1 VPIIKPLRFLTKHD
15 IECRALDVLDALQR
29 DSAATLH
36 FPLDTSLV
44 AESLGLDVV
53 WDHIPDD
60 GQGAIAARILPLERL
75 IEINEDMPQ
84 IEGGLGESTLAHE
97 VGHWVLH
104 IDHAAIAR
112 VERLQQRQVQVN
124 VAPLLCREEAEE
136 QGREWQAQYFATCL
150 LMPRFIMEQVVQDQD
165 LGQWRSLYAIAEE
178 LGVTISNL
186 IHRLKDLGWIT
197 AIPPRKPP
205 KSNAPKPRPKKR
217 SPLRSSLN
225 KNVGSGAL
233 K

>member
-1 VPIIKPLRFLTKHD
+1 MPIIKPFRFLSKHD

-29 DSAATLH
+29 DGAAPLH

-44 AESLGLDVV
+44 AEFLGLDVV
-53 WDHIPDD
+53 WDRIPDD

-104 IDHAAIAR
+104 IDQAAIAR
-112 VERLQQRQVQVN
+112 VERLKARQVQIN
-124 VAPLLCREEAEE
+124 VMPLLCREESEE

-150 LMPRFIMEQVVQDQD
+150 LMPRFIMEELVQGQD
-165 LGQWRSLYAIAEE
+165 LSQWRSLYAIAEE

-186 IHRLKDLGWIT
+186 VHRLKDLGWIMT
-197 AIPPRKPP
+197 VPPQSRI
-205 KSNAPKPRPKKR
+205 R
-217 SPLRSSLN
+217 SQ
-225 KNVGSGAL
+225 V
-233 K
+233 